1 VKNRINYRLAMI
13 ALLALSG
20 SAFQAQEPSDQKSL
34 PNFHQVN
41 QQLYRGAQPKTSD
54 YQKLVR
60 IGIRTVVNLRGAG
73 EGVLKEEGEVRSQ
86 GLRYFNIPLARAGRP
101 RDADVERLLA
111 IINDPEYQPVFLHCH
126 QGADRTGT
134 VIALYRITHDG
145 WTSEEAKAEAK
156 RYGMHLWEVAMK
168 NYIHDFYLRHTKQKQ
183 AASQ

>member
-1 VKNRINYRLAMI
+1 MTRTSYRLAMI
-13 ALLALSG
+13 ALLALSS
-20 SAFQAQEPSDQKSL
+20 SAFQAQERSDHKPL

-54 YQKLVR
+54 YHELAR
-60 IGIRTVVNLRGAG
+60 LGIKTVVNLRGKG
-73 EGVLKEEGEVRSQ
+73 EGVLKEEEEVRSQ

-101 RDADVERLLA
+101 RDADVQRLLT
-111 IINDPEYQPVFLHCH
+111 IINSPEYQPVFLHCH

-156 RYGMHLWEVAMK
+156 RYGMHPWEVAMK
-168 NYIHDFYLRHTKQKQ
+168 NYIHDFYLWHTKQKHGATQ
-183 AASQ
+183 